1 MQHVISFA
9 RPVRSGRLQVG
20 VSFMHSRPENPRSSP
35 QAPLAT
41 RPLRAPLRVR
51 LHYVGPGLQLE
62 QVLALDGG
70 VARVAV
76 HAFSCDGG
84 ERLQHAVA
92 ATLLPVVQRHAREL
106 VLLQDRDRST
116 LWTKLKRRER

>member
-1 MQHVISFA
+1 MDHMISFA
-9 RPVRSGRLQVG
+9 RPVWSVRLQVE
-20 VSFMHSRPENPRSSP
+20 FHSCVLRRETPE
-35 QAPLAT
+35 APLAT

-51 LHYVGPGLQLE
+51 LHYVGPGLQLQ

-70 VARVAV
+70 VAGVAV
-76 HAFSCDGG
+76 RAFSCDGG

-92 ATLLPVVQRHAREL
+92 AALLPVVQRHAREL

-116 LWTKLKRRER
+116 LWTKFKKRER